1 MPEQPDPLA
10 NGSEPNAA
18 RVLMRIIRS
27 QTGVI
32 VKEHICRRIIDEIVK
47 PVREQGLAEG
57 RRQRDAEYDVKL
69 GGDGS
74 GTPPVEMVYG
84 YNIGLAE
91 GRRQATE
98 RFIAECDANATDYR
112 RRYRP
117 GPPPPPGLV
126 DERPRDLRS
135 LHVAVGME
143 LARNLARHRLLADGP
158 WEATD
163 A

>member
-10 NGSEPNAA
+10 DAFQTLYDLIERYGGERTQEQHEMWWQVENAMEELA
-18 RVLMRIIRS
+18 
-27 QTGVI
+27 
-32 VKEHICRRIIDEIVK
+32 
-47 PVREQGLAEG
+47 EQG
-57 RRQRDAEYDVKL
+57 
-69 GGDGS
+69 
-74 GTPPVEMVYG
+74 
-84 YNIGLAE
+84 IAE

-112 RRYRP
+112 RRYRT

-135 LHVAVGME
+135 LHVAIGME
-143 LARNLARHRLLADGP
+143 LASNAARHRLLADGP